1 VSYQV
6 IARKWRPQRFDDVVG
21 QNHVVKTLQNAIAG
35 GRIAHAFLFAGQRG
49 IGKTSIARI
58 LARALNCEQGPTPTP
73 CGTCPSCREI
83 TEGSTMDVLE
93 IDGASNTGVNDVR
106 ELRESVKYVPAH
118 GRYKIYIID
127 EVHMLST
134 PAFNALLKTLEEPPP
149 HVIFMFATTE
159 VHKIPSTVLSRCQRF
174 DLRRISLEALVAHL
188 RYIAAGEGITV
199 SEKGLRWI
207 ARDAE
212 GSMRDAQ
219 SILDRV
225 ISYAGKE
232 VSDKDIIE
240 IVGMVDRD
248 LLLRAS
254 QAIVSKDAQTC
265 LSVAK
270 DLFQCGSDV
279 RQFYHAFLEQ
289 LRNMIMVKVSEN
301 PSRLLDLPPDE
312 CTELAE
318 QVKGCELE
326 TLQRLFDIWL
336 KGEEDL
342 YRSSM
347 PQIILEMLLLKMVYS
362 RRLLPVDDALAKLA
376 DIERRIACPAG
387 AGEPPADAAVKFR
400 GDNDEVRRG
409 RDAPAAAPAQR
420 GAAAEQSRSWPGFL
434 AYAKREKPMLA
445 ALLDHGCLVA
455 LDEKKLEV
463 GFAPDSIFLESARD
477 ADKISQLK
485 KLSEAFFGRPL
496 RVAVSVLDNDALPPS
511 PEPVPQDEGA
521 AVQVEEQPPQDKAL
535 LHEALSLFDATI
547 VEVKAEEGSREEVG
561 KRQKSTARKNKPMQ

>member
-1 VSYQV
+1 MSYQV

-21 QNHVVKTLQNAIAG
+21 QNHVVKTLQNAIAS
-35 GRIAHAFLFAGQRG
+35 GRIAHAFLFTGQRG
-49 IGKTSIARI
+49 VGKTSIARI
-58 LARALNCEQGPTPTP
+58 LARALNCEQGPTPSP

-83 TEGSTMDVLE
+83 AEGSTMDVLE

-159 VHKIPSTVLSRCQRF
+159 AHKIPSTVLSRCQRF
-174 DLRRISLEALVAHL
+174 DLRRISLEALVGHL
-188 RYIAAGEGITV
+188 RHIAAREGITV

-232 VSDKDIIE
+232 VSDKDISE

-254 QAIVSKDAQTC
+254 QAIVSKDAQAC
-265 LSVAK
+265 LSVVK

-289 LRNMIMVKVSEN
+289 LRNLIMVKVSEH
-301 PSRLLDLPPDE
+301 PSLLLDLPPDE
-312 CTELAE
+312 CTQLAE
-318 QVKGCELE
+318 QVKDCDLE

-336 KGEEDL
+336 QGEEEL

-362 RRLLPVDDALAKLA
+362 KRLLPVDDALAKLA
-376 DIERRIACPAG
+376 DIERRLACSAG
-387 AGEPPADAAVKFR
+387 AGEVPADGEVKSR
-400 GDNDEVRRG
+400 GGNDEVRRG
-409 RDAPAAAPAQR
+409 RDIPAAASAQR
-420 GAAAEQSRSWPGFL
+420 GAADEQPRNWPGFL
-434 AYAKREKPMLA
+434 AYVKREKPMLA
-445 ALLDHGCLVA
+445 ALLDHGCLVS

-477 ADKISQLK
+477 ADKVSQLK
-485 KLSEAFFGRPL
+485 KMSEAFFGRVL
-496 RVAVSVLDNDALPPS
+496 RVTVSALEKDALPPL
-511 PEPVPQDEGA
+511 PEPVPQGETA
-521 AVQVEEQPPQDKAL
+521 AVQVEEQLPQGNAL

-547 VEVKAEEGSREEVG
+547 VEVKEEEGGGDPAGG
-561 KRQKSTARKNKPMQ
+561 KRQRSTAGKK